1 MQSSEPLVDRHF
13 LERLE
18 RLTLRWQKSFPGIV
32 GGHNLSHFAGPGQ
45 EFLDHRNFHQGDDLR
60 GVNWRAYMR
69 FEKLFMK
76 MFQVEPRVPVRFL
89 IDVSASMTA
98 GHRTGGVSKF
108 DYARKLAAALVYVG
122 LVRLD
127 SIMLQPFSHK
137 LHDPMMASGGRH
149 RFKGAELYL
158 RGLKAGGQTHYFD
171 MVRQFLGTYPQRGL
185 VMIFSDFLDEGDCL
199 RPLQYIADFGHE
211 LLLMQIW
218 GDEDRSPSETGEL
231 ELVEAET
238 GAHVKMAIDD
248 DARAQYTRGF
258 DEYQAQLKT
267 LALRNGGRF
276 ASVSTEMPLEDA
288 VFGPMMA
295 VRG

>member
-1 MQSSEPLVDRHF
+1 
-13 LERLE
+13 
-18 RLTLRWQKSFPGIV
+18 
-32 GGHNLSHFAGPGQ
+32 
-45 EFLDHRNFHQGDDLR
+45 
-60 GVNWRAYMR
+60 
-69 FEKLFMK
+69 
-76 MFQVEPRVPVRFL
+76 
-89 IDVSASMTA
+89 
-98 GHRTGGVSKF
+98 
-108 DYARKLAAALVYVG
+108 
-122 LVRLD
+122 
-127 SIMLQPFSHK
+127 
-137 LHDPMMASGGRH
+137 
-149 RFKGAELYL
+149 
-158 RGLKAGGQTHYFD
+158 